1 MADQGITVFPASTTL
16 SQLFSKDPF
25 KATKDDRKALIA
37 AYRER
42 RKQFN
47 LGQASAGN
55 VNKPLAKATAA
66 VMKEVKTDIDLD
78 L

>member
-1 MADQGITVFPASTTL
+1 MSELTVVAPPTTL
-16 SQLFSKDPF
+16 AQLFSKDPH
-25 KATKDDRKALIA
+25 KYTKDDKRALIA

-47 LGQASAGN
+47 LGQTQAGA
-55 VNKPLAKATAA
+55 VNKPLPAKTAA
-66 VMKEVKTDIDLD
+66 VMKEIKNGPELD

>member
-1 MADQGITVFPASTTL
+1 MSNIIVSPPTTL
-16 SQLFSKDPF
+16 AQLFSKDPN
-25 KATKDDRKALIA
+25 KYTKEDRHALIA

-47 LGQASAGN
+47 LGQMQAGSA
-55 VNKPLAKATAA
+55 KPLPAKTAA
-66 VMKEVKTDIDLD
+66 VMKEVKTEIALD